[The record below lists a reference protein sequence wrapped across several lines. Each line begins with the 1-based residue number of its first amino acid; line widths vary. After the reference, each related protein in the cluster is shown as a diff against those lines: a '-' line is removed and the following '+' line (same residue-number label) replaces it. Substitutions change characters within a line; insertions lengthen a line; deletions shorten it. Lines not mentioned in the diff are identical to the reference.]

1 MIIHDPFIIY
11 LYLFILHAYPQ
22 LVASPSIRNLSFRS
36 PGWAPGACGT
46 CACGTWPQGQERPA
60 QAAERGKKFHN
71 VFSMGKHE
79 VSEYVN
85 GLGKVLNYGKLVNC
99 EKNTGCYTIFN
110 HGMEWGKLRCTT
122 KVDQFRIFVVNGVP
136 G

>member
-1 MIIHDPFIIY
+1 MHIIRW
-11 LYLFILHAYPQ
+11 LLPQ
-22 LVASPSIRNLSFRS
+22 ASEIDQSNRKSPS
-36 PGWAPGACGT
+36 WAPGACGT

-85 GLGKVLNYGKLVNC
+85 GLGKVLNYGKLRKKQGVLHDFQPWDGMGVN
-99 EKNTGCYTIFN
+99 
-110 HGMEWGKLRCTT
+110 
-122 KVDQFRIFVVNGVP
+122 
-136 G
+136 